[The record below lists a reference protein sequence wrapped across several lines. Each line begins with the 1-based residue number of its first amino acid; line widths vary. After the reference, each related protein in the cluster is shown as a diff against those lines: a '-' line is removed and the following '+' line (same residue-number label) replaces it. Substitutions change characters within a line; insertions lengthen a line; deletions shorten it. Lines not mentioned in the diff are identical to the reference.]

1 MLELTGLQ
9 DKAELV
15 CSELAYGEQRILEMG
30 IALSTDPDLLLLD
43 EPTAGLNTQESMAL
57 VKKMRAML
65 SGQTIILVEH
75 DMGVVM
81 ELADRIS
88 VLHYGEI
95 LAEGSPEEIK
105 NNEEVKKVYLGRFSS
120 YVISMKEV
128 NCYYGKSHVLNDTTL
143 EIREKE
149 LVGLAGRNGVG
160 KTTTLKSIMGLVP
173 PRSGEIRF
181 DQDTLSRLPA
191 YQIPRRGIAYVP
203 QGRHLFPKLTVMENL
218 RIPIVQGQ
226 IDQETLEEVFDY
238 FPRLKERLKQK
249 AGTLSGGEQQMLAVG
264 RALIIRPRLI
274 LLDEP
279 TEGLMPLLV
288 QAISQTVKAI
298 NAKGTTILLV
308 EQNLKTLKDVC
319 HRIYIMEKGVRRL

>member
-1 MLELTGLQ
+1 MLT
-9 DKAELV
+9 
-15 CSELAYGEQRILEMG
+15 
-30 IALSTDPDLLLLD
+30 
-43 EPTAGLNTQESMAL
+43 
-57 VKKMRAML
+57 
-65 SGQTIILVEH
+65 
-75 DMGVVM
+75 
-81 ELADRIS
+81 
-88 VLHYGEI
+88 
-95 LAEGSPEEIK
+95 
-105 NNEEVKKVYLGRFSS
+105 
-120 YVISMKEV
+120 MKEV
-128 NCYYGKSHVLNDTTL
+128 NCYYGKSHVLNDTSL
-143 EIREKE
+143 EIRENE

-173 PRSGEIRF
+173 PKSGEIRF
-181 DQDTLSRLPA
+181 DQEILSRLPA

-218 RIPIVQGQ
+218 RIPVVQGQ
-226 IDQETLEEVFDY
+226 IDPETLEEIFDY

-264 RALIIRPRLI
+264 RALIIKPRLI

-308 EQNLKTLKDVC
+308 EQNLRTLKDIC
-319 HRIYIMEKGVRRL
+319 HRIYIMEKGSVVYRGTPAELEAAPEIQDRYLSVKV